1 MRPAKCCLFRPVTD
15 RPPDHA
21 VIRELVVH
29 GIAFFVAA
37 VVGAIILWRVYW
49 FFEWNTDSPSAAREA
64 FLASVVV
71 CGGIGPGIT
80 MAFFWLRARM
90 RR

>member
-1 MRPAKCCLFRPVTD
+1 MDKDQPS
-15 RPPDHA
+15 DHHL
-21 VIRELVVH
+21 IRELIIH
-29 GIAFFVAA
+29 GIAFVVAA
-37 VVGAIILWRVYW
+37 IIGATILWCFYW

-71 CGGIGPGIT
+71 CGGVGPGIT
-80 MAFFWLRARM
+80 MAFLWLRARM

>member
-1 MRPAKCCLFRPVTD
+1 MEKEPH
-15 RPPDHA
+15 PDHH
-21 VIRELVVH
+21 VIRELLIH
-29 GIAFFVAA
+29 GVAFLVAA
-37 VVGAIILWRVYW
+37 IAGAVILRRFYW

-71 CGGIGPGIT
+71 IGGIGPGIT
-80 MAFFWLRARM
+80 MVILWLRART

>member
-1 MRPAKCCLFRPVTD
+1 MDKDQPS
-15 RPPDHA
+15 DHHL
-21 VIRELVVH
+21 IRELIIH
-29 GIAFFVAA
+29 GIAFVVAA
-37 VVGAIILWRVYW
+37 IIGATILWRFYW

-71 CGGIGPGIT
+71 CGGVGPGIT
-80 MAFFWLRARM
+80 MAFLWLRARM